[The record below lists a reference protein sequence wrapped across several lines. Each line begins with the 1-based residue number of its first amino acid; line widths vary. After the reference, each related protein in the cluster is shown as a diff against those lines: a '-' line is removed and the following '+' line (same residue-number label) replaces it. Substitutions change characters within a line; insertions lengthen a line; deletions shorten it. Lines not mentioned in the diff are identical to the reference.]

1 MNIVVIDGYTTMQ
14 DDLSWEELETLGNV
28 TVYERTHPE
37 ETIERCLNAEA
48 VLTNKVVFNEEVMS
62 QLPRLQYIGVTGT
75 GYNVVDTEAAHRRGI
90 VVTNVPAYST
100 NGVAQMVFAHLLNA
114 TLPVDHYAREDRQGR
129 WSRSED
135 FCWVDTPLTELAGLT
150 MGIVGLGNIGMAVAR
165 IANAFGMRV
174 IAQTSK
180 TREQLPSYII
190 KVSQEELFRECDIL
204 SLHCPLTEETRGM
217 VRKDT
222 INQMKRGVIIINTG
236 RGPLIVEEDM
246 AEALNNGKVTAFCA
260 DVLAQEPPQADNSL
274 LHCPNAYIT
283 PHIAWA
289 SRAAR
294 ERLIHVVTEN
304 LKAFLEGRK
313 INRV

>member
-1 MNIVVIDGYTTMQ
+1 MNIVVIDGFTTSQ
-14 DDLSWEELETLGNV
+14 NDLSWKELESLGNV

-48 VLTNKVVFNEEVMS
+48 VLTNKVVFNEEVIS
-62 QLPRLQYIGVTGT
+62 QLPRLRYIGVTGT

-100 NGVAQMVFAHLLNA
+100 NGVAQMVFAHLLNV
-114 TLPVDHYAREDRQGR
+114 TLPVDHYARENRQGR

-150 MGIVGLGNIGMAVAR
+150 IGIVGLGNIGMAVAR
-165 IANAFGMRV
+165 IANAFGMNI

-180 TREQLPSYII
+180 TTELLPPYIK
-190 KVSQEELFRECDIL
+190 KVAQEELLRQSDIL

-217 VRKDT
+217 VCKTT
-222 INQMKRGVIIINTG
+222 IGKMKHGVIVINTG

-246 AEALNNGKVTAFCA
+246 AEALHSGKVAAFCA
-260 DVLAQEPPQADNSL
+260 DVLAQEPPQTDNPL
-274 LHCPNAYIT
+274 LHSPNAYIT

-289 SRAAR
+289 SKAAR
-294 ERLIHVVTEN
+294 QRLIHVVADN

-313 INRV
+313 MNRV